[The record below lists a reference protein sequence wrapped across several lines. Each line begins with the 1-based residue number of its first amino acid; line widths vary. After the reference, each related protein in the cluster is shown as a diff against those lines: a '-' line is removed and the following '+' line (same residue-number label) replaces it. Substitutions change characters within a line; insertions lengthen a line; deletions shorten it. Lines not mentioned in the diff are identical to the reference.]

1 MTSIDVS
8 RALVPA
14 ADHEDVV
21 KGGFWNKVRRTL
33 GRVPF
38 LDHAV
43 AAYFAAVDPSTPVHV
58 KATLFAALAYFVL
71 PVDLVPDMIAGLGF
85 TDDGTVLFLA
95 LQAIAPHLTEAH
107 RERARAAL
115 AKSEP
120 AERPSFFRN
129 G

>member
-1 MTSIDVS
+1 MTSIDLS

-14 ADHEDVV
+14 AEHEDLVE
-21 KGGFWNKVRRTL
+21 GGFWDKVRRTL

-38 LDHAV
+38 LEHAV
-43 AAYFAAVDPSTPVHV
+43 AAYFAAVDPATPVRV
-58 KATLFAALAYFVL
+58 KATLFAALAYFIL
-71 PVDLVPDMIAGLGF
+71 PVDLVPDVVAGLGF
-85 TDDGTVLFLA
+85 TDDGAVLFLA

-115 AKSEP
+115 AKAAP
-120 AERPSFFRN
+120 ADRSTFFRN